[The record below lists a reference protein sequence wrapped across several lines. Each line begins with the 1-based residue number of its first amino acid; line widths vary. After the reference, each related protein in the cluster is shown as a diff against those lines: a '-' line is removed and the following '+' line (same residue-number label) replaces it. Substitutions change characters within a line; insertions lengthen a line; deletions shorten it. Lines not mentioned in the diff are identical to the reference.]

1 VSNVLVRLSR
11 CCSPLPGDEIVG
23 YVTRGRGVSIHRKDC
38 PNLAQD
44 NPTKERY
51 VDVEWDAVSTG
62 SYAVDVDIEA
72 VDRTGLL
79 ADVVNALAEIKAP
92 LMRVNAQTGRSR
104 LAHVSLTVEV
114 NHIEH
119 LNNILKRIR
128 RVDGVLQA
136 YRGGGA

>member
-1 VSNVLVRLSR
+1 
-11 CCSPLPGDEIVG
+11 
-23 YVTRGRGVSIHRKDC
+23 
-38 PNLAQD
+38 
-44 NPTKERY
+44 
-51 VDVEWDAVSTG
+51 
-62 SYAVDVDIEA
+62 
-72 VDRTGLL
+72 

-136 YRGGGA
+136 YRGGGG